1 MKKGKILIA
10 TSSDKSDEFL
20 YGKGYLYL
28 NESKFIQAP
37 KISDAINY
45 LIDVETKRDIKLIWH
60 HIDNSISV
68 GDTIHKS
75 TGAEIKIVKID
86 ENNYYYTAHALMGT
100 HSVDKKM
107 IDDRIK
113 SGTWKVKHTYAK
125 GTTITGN
132 GITHNDFFAIKEN
145 PKNYQVILLRNFK
158 IHNDDK
164 NGKFFISEILK
175 IDNLKNK
182 IQAFSNKKTKVV
194 FTHLDENENITNT
207 TWFTSDLKEAINNNQ
222 YAKQNKYDNGGVIP
236 NNYDGKSA
244 KNIWNG
250 WSKEQRVHFLK
261 DHPVEAVNSYNE
273 SYTDY
278 FNADELKKYSESD
291 YADLPQDIK
300 NNIFY
305 HTDEGQYKK
314 GSTIKMKKNIEF
326 RKLSKSGNFDII
338 VPEGRYEIEVSKNGA
353 EIVNVINPTGTRI
366 KYTHSTIH
374 QKYGN
379 EIANYFYGDKYKKG
393 STIKGAGANGKYLD
407 SVSADKK
414 TQILRNIAN
423 HYGVSLA
430 EAEQEVKDAD
440 AEMLYEYITNNALR
454 LEVYNDFESKK
465 YKKGSTIDS
474 FGTNY
479 NVVFEKPNSDIAW
492 KKTINANSI
501 KEAKKIFLKEHP
513 TCTILNIGES
523 YKKGS
528 TIKSCNCEYSIGGL

>member
-1 MKKGKILIA
+1 MERSMKTASFYIMLDNGK
-10 TSSDKSDEFL
+10 K
-20 YGKGYLYL
+20 
-28 NESKFIQAP
+28 
-37 KISDAINY
+37 
-45 LIDVETKRDIKLIWH
+45 
-60 HIDNSISV
+60 
-68 GDTIHKS
+68 
-75 TGAEIKIVKID
+75 
-86 ENNYYYTAHALMGT
+86 NYYYT
-100 HSVDKKM
+100 DK
-107 IDDRIK
+107 
-113 SGTWKVKHTYAK
+113 
-125 GTTITGN
+125 ITGVPN
-132 GITHNDFFAIKEN
+132 VYFAVGREEQGKVLSKKGEVFVHHDNALRPLHNMDGSYPSPMPEYAGKE
-145 PKNYQVILLRNFK
+145 
-158 IHNDDK
+158 
-164 NGKFFISEILK
+164 GSEINRK
-175 IDNLKNK
+175 GR
-182 IQAFSNKKTKVV
+182 KV
-194 FTHLDENENITNT
+194 FND
-207 TWFTSDLKEAINNNQ
+207 
-222 YAKQNKYDNGGVIP
+222 GGIIP

-273 SYTDY
+273 SYIDY
-278 FNADELKKYSESD
+278 FNADELKKYSEKD

-314 GSTIKMKKNIEF
+314 GSTIKGAGELKISDLKKGDFLKKKGSNLELKVVEVGKGYV
-326 RKLSKSGNFDII
+326 KLYNDVTDTKTS
-338 VPEGRYEIEVSKNGA
+338 
-353 EIVNVINPTGTRI
+353 
-366 KYTHSTIH
+366 
-374 QKYGN
+374 
-379 EIANYFYGDKYKKG
+379 YGDMSIFVLSNGSPYPQYKKG